1 MPPVAL
7 YLNRRLRS
15 EGIHDSGAAKKA
27 ISDGY
32 SGLKALISKKFVGQS
47 DVTDAIE
54 KIQAHSH
61 FDRLDII
68 LNSSRVRT

>member
-1 MPPVAL
+1 VFQSTIAATTKL
-7 YLNRRLRS
+7 RLFDRC
-15 EGIHDSGAAKKA
+15 
-27 ISDGY
+27 DGY

-54 KIQAHSH
+54 KLQAHSH
-61 FDRLDII
+61 FGRLDII

>member
-1 MPPVAL
+1 MPKAGEMKGSK
-7 YLNRRLRS
+7 RFIFWS
-15 EGIHDSGAAKKA
+15 STEKA

-47 DVTDAIE
+47 DVTDVIE
-54 KIQAHSH
+54 KLQAHSH
-61 FDRLDII
+61 FGRLDII